1 MKEDQTSLRKIV
13 PQIRI
18 WEIIREITLILELEE
33 IVRIKIIHI
42 DSIVEKI
49 PETGSIL
56 VEIPPEE
63 ILVAKIPGAL
73 RMREADQNI
82 GTTLVRIDQRID
94 LTAKQIEQTIALR
107 AIKQTRVAPEMT
119 QEVGSIRDRH
129 IIRQTPTRIEEEPLP
144 LTLVI
149 EEEPLPLILV
159 TDGI

>member
-33 IVRIKIIHI
+33 IVRIEIIHI
-42 DSIVEKI
+42 DSTVGKI
-49 PETGSIL
+49 PEIGSIL
-56 VEIPPEE
+56 AEIPPEE
-63 ILVAKIPGAL
+63 ILVAKIQGAL
-73 RMREADQNI
+73 KMREVDQNT
-82 GTTLVRIDQRID
+82 GTTPVRIDQRID

-159 TDGI
+159 TDGT